1 MREYIDALTPGSYV
15 AITHFHDPDDGTEAH
30 RIARELERRFLE
42 TGMGSG
48 WYCTRAQI
56 PGLFGDLDLI
66 APGLAELAD
75 WWPTGAR
82 AAASLDPG
90 AADARRPGIQAVRP
104 PRFGPSDPATT
115 GYHHRGARPSPSP
128 RDDDHQPPL
137 FHRGQ
142 YTAIEPDKTAPAPWR
157 ADLEHFLTTTTL
169 DTWL

>member
-75 WWPTGAR
+75 WWPTGPA
-82 AAASLDPG
+82 L
-90 AADARRPGIQAVRP
+90 RPRSTEERLMLGVLGYKQSAPRGSAHQTRP
-104 PRFGPSDPATT
+104 RPATT
-115 GYHHRGARPSPSP
+115 TGAPGRAQAPETTTTS
-128 RDDDHQPPL
+128 PPL